1 MHFLIT
7 MQSLIPLI
15 IIFDLV
21 IGMNCDKVTYDNC
34 RVYSIHPEN
43 EKQLKYLQKIEID
56 EQDLIFLTAP
66 LSTRFPT
73 DVVVPPH
80 KFGYINE
87 MIAEYGLKNE
97 IKTENL
103 QR

>member
-1 MHFLIT
+1 
-7 MQSLIPLI
+7 MQIPTLLFFIWSISLGIQ
-15 IIFDLV
+15 
-21 IGMNCDKVTYDNC
+21 CDKVTYDNC

-43 EKQLKYLQKIEID
+43 EEQLKFLQSVEIYD
-56 EQDLIFLTAP
+56 QDLIFLDAP
-66 LSTRFPT
+66 LSTRFAT

-80 KFGYINE
+80 KLKYINE
-87 MIAEYGLKNE
+87 MIAKYGMKNK